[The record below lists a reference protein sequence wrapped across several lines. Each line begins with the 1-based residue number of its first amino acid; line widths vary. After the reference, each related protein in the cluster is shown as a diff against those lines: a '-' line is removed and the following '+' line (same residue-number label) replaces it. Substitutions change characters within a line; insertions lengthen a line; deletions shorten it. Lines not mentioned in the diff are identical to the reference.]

1 MSVMLFWKSW
11 DGGIFLPSGWLET
24 PSKTDVFMSSFHTY
38 IYCRTTNE
46 KQRLVA
52 LKVVKSSPHYT
63 EAAEDEIRLL
73 DCVVEKSVDN
83 ENSPVVRLLDHFYVR
98 GPNGKH
104 VCMVFEV
111 LGANLLKVIKRYDYM
126 GLPIPLVKRI
136 IKQVL
141 EGLHLLHEKC
151 EIIHTDLKPENI
163 LLSLS
168 RSEIDTILQN
178 IDLASHELSS
188 SIEGIENIQLSS
200 NAIVSPSISVSRSR
214 EYSLSMLDD
223 PCYENLLVKIADL
236 GNGCWVNRHFTNDIQ
251 TRQYRCPEVIL
262 GLPYDTSAD
271 IWSCACLVF
280 ELLTGDFLFEPRTG
294 RRYDKNEDHIAQM
307 IELLGKVPKRMIQ
320 QGKYSDEIFNRKY
333 ELRHIKSLDQWP
345 ISSVLQE
352 KYNFS
357 EYESNMISSFLLPM
371 LDYNPKTR
379 ANASECLKHTWLQN

>member
-1 MSVMLFWKSW
+1 VYFW
-11 DGGIFLPSGWLET
+11 L
-24 PSKTDVFMSSFHTY
+24 VFTL
-38 IYCRTTNE
+38 IYCRATNE